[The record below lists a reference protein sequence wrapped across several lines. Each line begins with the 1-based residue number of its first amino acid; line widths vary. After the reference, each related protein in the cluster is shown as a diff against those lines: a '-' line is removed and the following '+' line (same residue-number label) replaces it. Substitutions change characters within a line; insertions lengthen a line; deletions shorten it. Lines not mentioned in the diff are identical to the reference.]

1 MGRAENL
8 HILDDLPVGS
18 IISPKDLVTNII
30 VRYVRAKKN
39 QIGAALTMHLIADGL
54 VEATEFRVTEKT
66 LHCGEKLKDIEL
78 KKNVLIAT
86 ISRKGNIEIP
96 SGDSTFLAGDSVI
109 IISGSDRKVE
119 QLNDVFAE

>member
-1 MGRAENL
+1 
-8 HILDDLPVGS
+8 
-18 IISPKDLVTNII
+18 
-30 VRYVRAKKN
+30 
-39 QIGAALTMHLIADGL
+39 MHLIADGL

-66 LHCGEKLKDIEL
+66 LHCGEKLKDIQL